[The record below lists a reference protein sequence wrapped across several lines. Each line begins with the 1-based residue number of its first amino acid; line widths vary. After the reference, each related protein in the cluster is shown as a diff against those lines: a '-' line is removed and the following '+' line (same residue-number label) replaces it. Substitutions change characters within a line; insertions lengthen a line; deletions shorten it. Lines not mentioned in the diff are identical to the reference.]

1 MKVRFSWGRTGKD
14 NIKAWGWKQLYSLDP
29 SRGYGFGSNGG
40 ILQTGIKPG
49 ATPNPDAHWDNTD
62 KFNLGFDLRFLN
74 NRLSATVDVYYDIN
88 SDILNQNIG
97 GIIGTPIFAG
107 GALTEVNFGRI
118 DAFGSEFSLN
128 WRDKIDQVK
137 YNIGV
142 NFGFNGNRVREWP
155 QSAPSYIQENSV
167 REGAST
173 IFYIRV

>member
-1 MKVRFSWGRTGKD
+1 MRKCR
-14 NIKAWGWKQLYSLDP
+14 ASL
-29 SRGYGFGSNGG
+29 
-40 ILQTGIKPG
+40 L
-49 ATPNPDAHWDNTD
+49 
-62 KFNLGFDLRFLN
+62 
-74 NRLSATVDVYYDIN
+74 N

-173 IFYIRV
+173 IFPTYGYKVWRGTSSGDGILRNSDDIENYLHKENRLHVVYQKSVCLSAAYVSVPCYYYNLIGV

>member
-1 MKVRFSWGRTGKD
+1 M
-14 NIKAWGWKQLYSLDP
+14 DP

-97 GIIGTPIFAG
+97 GIIGTPI
-107 GALTEVNFGRI
+107 LQEV
-118 DAFGSEFSLN
+118 L
-128 WRDKIDQVK
+128 
-137 YNIGV
+137 
-142 NFGFNGNRVREWP
+142 
-155 QSAPSYIQENSV
+155 
-167 REGAST
+167 
-173 IFYIRV
+173 

>member
-1 MKVRFSWGRTGKD
+1 MKKLLPSWFEYMKVRFSWGRTGKD

-155 QSAPSYIQENSV
+155 QSAPSYIQE
-167 REGAST
+167 
-173 IFYIRV
+173 IL

>member
-1 MKVRFSWGRTGKD
+1 MDW
-14 NIKAWGWKQLYSLDP
+14 YP

-97 GIIGTPIFAG
+97 GIIRYSYFCRRC
-107 GALTEVNFGRI
+107 FDR
-118 DAFGSEFSLN
+118 SEL
-128 WRDKIDQVK
+128 WA
-137 YNIGV
+137 Y
-142 NFGFNGNRVREWP
+142 
-155 QSAPSYIQENSV
+155 
-167 REGAST
+167 
-173 IFYIRV
+173 

>member
-1 MKVRFSWGRTGKD
+1 MPLINIDTVSPDFNQPYLFSFLPSTTPLWCTGKD

-128 WRDKIDQVK
+128 WRDK
-137 YNIGV
+137 
-142 NFGFNGNRVREWP
+142 NRSGE
-155 QSAPSYIQENSV
+155 I
-167 REGAST
+167 
-173 IFYIRV
+173 